1 MQKQDNA
8 RIGFAIVGAQKGY
21 KVIVDMSSSVS
32 IERRKMMK
40 AFGADVILTSADLG
54 TDGAIMKVREKMAKE
69 PEK

>member
-1 MQKQDNA
+1 M
-8 RIGFAIVGAQKGY
+8 VGAQKGY

-54 TDGAIMKVREKMAKE
+54 TDGAIMKVREMMAKE